1 MRKLNSLEF
10 VIVHFLCSSV
20 VSGGNRESRSGKMC
34 EL

>member
-20 VSGGNRESRSGKMC
+20 VSGGNRESMC